1 MRKSGNILGKPNI
14 ITLIVSLKLFFLVS
28 LMLSVSATAQEES
41 LEEFQ
46 RNMNAKFSDPEL
58 TPLSKD
64 DLAKFKKLDFFEID
78 SAFLVKAHFLRT
90 PAEAP
95 FKMETTTN
103 RKPVYVKYGE
113 LYFSIKRKDFKL
125 DVFQNQEL
133 ISDPEYYN
141 YLFLPFTDLTNGETT
156 YSGGR
161 YLDLRIPEG
170 DSIFLNFN
178 KAYNPYC
185 AYNGDFSCPIVPAE
199 NNLEIAVTAGVKNF
213 N

>member
-113 LYFSIKRKDFKL
+113 LYFNIKGKDFKL

-141 YLFLPFTDLTNGETT
+141 YLFLPFTDLTNGEST

>member
-14 ITLIVSLKLFFLVS
+14 TTLIVSLKLFFLVS

-46 RNMNAKFSDPEL
+46 RDMNEKFSDPER

-64 DLAKFKKLDFFEID
+64 DLAQFKKLDFFEID

-103 RKPVYVKYGE
+103 RKTVYVKYGE
-113 LYFSIKRKDFKL
+113 LYFSIKGKDFKL

-199 NNLEIAVTAGVKNF
+199 NNLEIEVTAGVKNF

>member
-1 MRKSGNILGKPNI
+1 
-14 ITLIVSLKLFFLVS
+14 
-28 LMLSVSATAQEES
+28 MLSVSVIAQEKS
-41 LEEFQ
+41 VEEFQ
-46 RNMNAKFSDPEL
+46 RDMNEKFSDPER

-64 DLAKFKKLDFFEID
+64 DLAKFKNLHFFEID
-78 SAFLVKAHFLRT
+78 SAFQVKAYFLRT

-95 FKMETTTN
+95 FKMQTTTN

-113 LYFSIKRKDFKL
+113 LYFSIKGKDFKL
-125 DVFQNQEL
+125 NVFQNQEL

-185 AYNGDFSCPIVPAE
+185 AYNADFSCPIVPAE
-199 NNLEIAVTAGVKNF
+199 NNLQIAVKAGVKNF

>member
-46 RNMNAKFSDPEL
+46 RKMNEKFSDPER

-113 LYFSIKRKDFKL
+113 LYFNIKGKNFKL

>member
-28 LMLSVSATAQEES
+28 LMFSVSATAQEEN

-46 RNMNAKFSDPEL
+46 RKMNEKFSDPER

-113 LYFSIKRKDFKL
+113 LYFSIKGKDFKL

>member
-28 LMLSVSATAQEES
+28 LMLSVLATAQEES

-113 LYFSIKRKDFKL
+113 LYFNIKGKDFKL

-141 YLFLPFTDLTNGETT
+141 YLFLPFTDLTNGEST

>member
-113 LYFSIKRKDFKL
+113 LYFSIKGKDFKL

>member
-1 MRKSGNILGKPNI
+1 MRKLGNILGKPNI
-14 ITLIVSLKLFFLVS
+14 ITLIVSLKLIFLFV
-28 LMLSVSATAQEES
+28 LMVPVSAFAQEKS
-41 LEEFQ
+41 VEEFQ
-46 RNMNAKFSDPEL
+46 RDMNKKFSDPAR

-64 DLAKFKKLDFFEID
+64 DLAEFKNLDFFEID
-78 SAFLVKAHFLRT
+78 SAFQVKAHFLRT

-95 FKMETTTN
+95 FRMQTTTN

-113 LYFSIKRKDFKL
+113 LYFSIKGKDFKL

-185 AYNGDFSCPIVPAE
+185 AYNADFSCPIVPAE
-199 NNLEIAVTAGVKNF
+199 NNLKIAVTAGVKYF
-213 N
+213 E

>member
-1 MRKSGNILGKPNI
+1 MIKSGNILGKPNI
-14 ITLIVSLKLFFLVS
+14 ITLIVSSKLFFLVS
-28 LMLSVSATAQEES
+28 LMLSVSAIAQEKS
-41 LEEFQ
+41 VEEFQ
-46 RNMNAKFSDPEL
+46 RDMNEKFSDPER

-64 DLAKFKKLDFFEID
+64 DLAEFKKLDFFEID
-78 SAFLVKAHFLRT
+78 STFQVKANFLRT

-95 FKMETTTN
+95 FRMQTTTN

-113 LYFSIKRKDFKL
+113 LYFNIKGKDFKL

-161 YLDLRIPEG
+161 YLDLRMPEG

-185 AYNGDFSCPIVPAE
+185 AYNGKFSCPIVPVE
-199 NNLEIAVTAGVKNF
+199 NNLEIAVPAGVKDF
-213 N
+213 K

>member
-28 LMLSVSATAQEES
+28 LMLSVLATAQEES

-46 RNMNAKFSDPEL
+46 RNMNAKFSDPER

-113 LYFSIKRKDFKL
+113 LYFNIKGKDFKL

-141 YLFLPFTDLTNGETT
+141 YLFLPFTDLTNGEST

>member
-1 MRKSGNILGKPNI
+1 MK
-14 ITLIVSLKLFFLVS
+14 FQ
-28 LMLSVSATAQEES
+28 QEINEK
-41 LEEFQ
+41 FGDPQ
-46 RNMNAKFSDPEL
+46 R
-58 TPLSKD
+58 TPLSDK
-64 DLAKFKKLDFFEID
+64 DLAEFEGLDFFKID
-78 SAFLVKAHFLRT
+78 SAFIVKAHFLRT

-95 FKMETTTN
+95 FRMQTTTD

-113 LYFSIKRKDFKL
+113 LYFKIKGEDFKL
-125 DVFQNQEL
+125 NVFQNQEL

-170 DSIFLNFN
+170 DSILLDFN

-185 AYNGDFSCPIVPAE
+185 AYSGNFSCPIVPAD
-199 NNLEIAVTAGVKNF
+199 NHLEIAIPAGIKNF
-213 N
+213 K

>member
-28 LMLSVSATAQEES
+28 IMLSVSATAQEES

-46 RNMNAKFSDPEL
+46 RDMNEKFSDPER

-64 DLAKFKKLDFFEID
+64 DLAQFKKLDFFEID

-113 LYFSIKRKDFKL
+113 LYFNIKGKDFKL

-133 ISDPEYYN
+133 ISDSEYYN

>member
-46 RNMNAKFSDPEL
+46 RGMNEKFSDPER

-90 PAEAP
+90 PAEAL

-113 LYFSIKRKDFKL
+113 LYFNIKGKDFKL

>member
-14 ITLIVSLKLFFLVS
+14 ITLIVSRKLIFLVS
-28 LMLSVSATAQEES
+28 LMISVSAIAQEKS
-41 LEEFQ
+41 VEEFQ
-46 RNMNAKFSDPEL
+46 RDMNENFSDPERS
-58 TPLSKD
+58 PLSKD
-64 DLAKFKKLDFFEID
+64 DLANFKKLHFFEID
-78 SAFLVKAHFLRT
+78 SAFQVRAYFLRT
-90 PAEAP
+90 PAEVP
-95 FKMETTTN
+95 FKMQTTTN

-113 LYFSIKRKDFKL
+113 LYFSIKGKSFKL

>member
-14 ITLIVSLKLFFLVS
+14 ITLIVSPKLFFLVS
-28 LMLSVSATAQEES
+28 LMLSLSVIAQEKS
-41 LEEFQ
+41 VEEFQ
-46 RNMNAKFSDPEL
+46 RDMNEKFSDPER
-58 TPLSKD
+58 TTLSKD
-64 DLAKFKKLDFFEID
+64 DLAEFKQLDFFEID
-78 SAFLVKAHFLRT
+78 SAFQVKAHFLRT

-95 FKMETTTN
+95 FRMQTTTK

-113 LYFSIKRKDFKL
+113 LYFSIKGREFKL

-141 YLFLPFTDLTNGETT
+141 YLFLPFADLTNGETT

-185 AYNGDFSCPIVPAE
+185 GYNGDFSCPIVPAE

>member
-28 LMLSVSATAQEES
+28 LMLSVSATAQEEN

-46 RNMNAKFSDPEL
+46 RDMNEKFSDPDR

-64 DLAKFKKLDFFEID
+64 DLAQFKKLDFFEID

-113 LYFSIKRKDFKL
+113 LYFNIKGKDFKL

>member
-28 LMLSVSATAQEES
+28 LMLSVSATAQEEN

-46 RNMNAKFSDPEL
+46 RDMNEKFSDPER

-64 DLAKFKKLDFFEID
+64 DLAQFKKLDFFEID

-90 PAEAP
+90 PPEAP
-95 FKMETTTN
+95 FRMQTTTN

-113 LYFSIKRKDFKL
+113 LYFNIKGKNFKL

-199 NNLEIAVTAGVKNF
+199 NNLEIAVRAGVKNF

>member
-46 RNMNAKFSDPEL
+46 RKMNEKFSDPER

-64 DLAKFKKLDFFEID
+64 DLAQFKKLDFFEID

-113 LYFSIKRKDFKL
+113 LYFNIKGKNFKL

>member
-113 LYFSIKRKDFKL
+113 LYFNIKGKDFKL

>member
-14 ITLIVSLKLFFLVS
+14 ITRIVSLKLFFLVF

-46 RNMNAKFSDPEL
+46 RDMNEKFSDPER

-64 DLAKFKKLDFFEID
+64 DLAQFKKLDFFEID

-113 LYFSIKRKDFKL
+113 LYFSIKGKDFKL

>member
-28 LMLSVSATAQEES
+28 LMLSFPDTAQEES

-46 RNMNAKFSDPEL
+46 RER

-64 DLAKFKKLDFFEID
+64 DLAQFKKLDFFEID

-103 RKPVYVKYGE
+103 RKPVYVKYVE
-113 LYFSIKRKDFKL
+113 LYFSIKGKDFKL

-170 DSIFLNFN
+170 DSNLLIFYYIIL
-178 KAYNPYC
+178 
-185 AYNGDFSCPIVPAE
+185 SMLIIVIY
-199 NNLEIAVTAGVKNF
+199 LLLISHLIIIQKQLFQQVSKNQIF
-213 N
+213 VLKSINRS

>member
-46 RNMNAKFSDPEL
+46 RKMNEKFSDPER

-64 DLAKFKKLDFFEID
+64 DLAEFKNLDFFEID

-90 PAEAP
+90 PAEAL

-113 LYFSIKRKDFKL
+113 LYFNIKGKNFKL

>member
-28 LMLSVSATAQEES
+28 LIFSVSATAQEES

-46 RNMNAKFSDPEL
+46 RDMNEKFSDPER

-64 DLAKFKKLDFFEID
+64 DLAQFKKLDFFEID

-113 LYFSIKRKDFKL
+113 LYFSIKGKDFKL

-141 YLFLPFTDLTNGETT
+141 YLFLPFTDHTNGETT

-199 NNLEIAVTAGVKNF
+199 NNLEIAVTAGVKKF